1 MGVETKPSAR
11 PRICVDKTIRR
22 RSAMALSEGAKIH
35 RARLARMRR
44 WAIDGVTAPLV
55 AGAELV
61 RADAQKSIR
70 DGSVSGA
77 GHIPSRPGQPPNAD
91 TRRLDLSIDIEVSA
105 SRKSARVIS
114 RAPYSAYL
122 EFGTSRMA
130 ERPFMR
136 PALRRNRNRIV
147 YGFVQG
153 PNGINRVIKG

>member
-1 MGVETKPSAR
+1 
-11 PRICVDKTIRR
+11 
-22 RSAMALSEGAKIH
+22 MALSPGAKIF

-44 WAIDGVTAPLV
+44 WALDGAIKPLV
-55 AGAELV
+55 DGAELV

-70 DGSVSGA
+70 EGSISGP
-77 GHIPSRPGQPPNAD
+77 GHIPSKPGDPPNAD
-91 TRRLDLSIDIEVSA
+91 THRLDLSIDIEVNP
-105 SRKSARVIS
+105 SRKSVSVIS

-153 PNGINRVIKG
+153 PNGLNRVIKGG